1 MAQNIYKK
9 NSNKKTGNSEIDRF
23 FFSFKN
29 VSKIKTKKMNKVHR
43 VCVILISIN
52 HSDLSLSG
60 KNNRSPVCDFL
71 SAFLFFIIQLCVC
84 VCVFLLSAVIN
95 FTFYLFHWT
104 MSSVNAINFI
114 ALYIE
119 IATFSIDKS
128 CVISDKI

>member
-1 MAQNIYKK
+1 
-9 NSNKKTGNSEIDRF
+9 
-23 FFSFKN
+23 
-29 VSKIKTKKMNKVHR
+29 MNKVHR

-128 CVISDKI
+128 CVISDKIWIHTRSLDYWHAHAHIYTHAYAFVLLNANL